1 MMRAGLAQFLNH
13 QPGFTVCGEAD
24 TAHQALAAIAALHP
38 DLVVADI
45 TLPDK
50 NGIELIKDICAMHP
64 GLPVMV
70 HSMHDE
76 MLYAERV
83 LRAGGRGYLMKHEGG
98 IKLAHAIRQ
107 GLEGGIYV
115 SDKMSAKILAVFSC
129 HRAETPGPPVEKPT
143 YPEFKVFQIYGE
155 APTPP

>member
-98 IKLAHAIRQ
+98 IKLARAPRP

-115 SDKMSAKILAVFSC
+115 SDKMSAKILAAF
-129 HRAETPGPPVEKPT
+129 PGPRRDTGGSPGAKPT
-143 YPEFKVFQIYGE
+143 DPRVEVFE
-155 APTPP
+155 PTGAG